1 MYIPLGGNRKG
12 KIKTYRNL
20 LLVFFLTGLWHG
32 AGYNF
37 IFWGLFHGAFLVLER
52 ALYGKKLE
60 QRKII
65 GWIYTA
71 VIVNTGWIFFRV
83 TDMRQAM
90 EVVKR
95 LVLPWRYLSGSC
107 SIWEFVS
114 PMTVAVFILAVIG
127 MGPVQNIKRISIVM
141 KKMRGSWFE
150 ILILTILFLLC
161 LANLASGT
169 YNPFIYFRF

>member
-1 MYIPLGGNRKG
+1 MVQDI
-12 KIKTYRNL
+12 ISSS
-20 LLVFFLTGLWHG
+20 G
-32 AGYNF
+32 ACFMGR
-37 IFWGLFHGAFLVLER
+37 FWCWNEHY
-52 ALYGKKLE
+52 YGKKLE

-65 GWIYTA
+65 VWIYTV

-127 MGPVQNIKRISIVM
+127 MGSVQTYKAHKHSAEENAGVM
-141 KKMRGSWFE
+141 V
-150 ILILTILFLLC
+150 
-161 LANLASGT
+161 
-169 YNPFIYFRF
+169 

>member
-1 MYIPLGGNRKG
+1 MVQDI
-12 KIKTYRNL
+12 ISSS
-20 LLVFFLTGLWHG
+20 G
-32 AGYNF
+32 ACFMGRFCCWNE
-37 IFWGLFHGAFLVLER
+37 H
-52 ALYGKKLE
+52 LYGKKLE

-127 MGPVQNIKRISIVM
+127 MGSVQTYKAHKHSAEENAGVM
-141 KKMRGSWFE
+141 V
-150 ILILTILFLLC
+150 
-161 LANLASGT
+161 
-169 YNPFIYFRF
+169 

>member
-1 MYIPLGGNRKG
+1 MVQDI
-12 KIKTYRNL
+12 ISSS
-20 LLVFFLTGLWHG
+20 G
-32 AGYNF
+32 ACFMGR
-37 IFWGLFHGAFLVLER
+37 FWCWNEH
-52 ALYGKKLE
+52 LYGKKLE

-127 MGPVQNIKRISIVM
+127 MGSVQNIKRISIVL

-150 ILILTILFLLC
+150 ILTLTILFLLC

>member
-1 MYIPLGGNRKG
+1 MQDI
-12 KIKTYRNL
+12 ISSS
-20 LLVFFLTGLWHG
+20 G
-32 AGYNF
+32 ACFMGR
-37 IFWGLFHGAFLVLER
+37 FWCWNEH
-52 ALYGKKLE
+52 LYGKKLE

-71 VIVNTGWIFFRV
+71 VIVNTDWIFFRV

-127 MGPVQNIKRISIVM
+127 MGPVQNIKRISIVL
-141 KKMRGSWFE
+141 KKMRRSWFE
-150 ILILTILFLLC
+150 ILILTILFFLC

>member
-1 MYIPLGGNRKG
+1 MVQDIISSSGPCFMGR
-12 KIKTYRNL
+12 
-20 LLVFFLTGLWHG
+20 
-32 AGYNF
+32 
-37 IFWGLFHGAFLVLER
+37 FWCWNEH
-52 ALYGKKLE
+52 LYGKKLE

-90 EVVKR
+90 EVVKQ

-127 MGPVQNIKRISIVM
+127 MGPVQNIKRISIVL
-141 KKMRGSWFE
+141 KKMRGSWFG

-169 YNPFIYFRF
+169 YNPFIHFRF